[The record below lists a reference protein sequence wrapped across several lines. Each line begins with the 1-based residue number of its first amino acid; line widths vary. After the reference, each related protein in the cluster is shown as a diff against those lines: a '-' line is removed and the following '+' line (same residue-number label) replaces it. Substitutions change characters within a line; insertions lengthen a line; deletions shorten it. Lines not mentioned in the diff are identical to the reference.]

1 MSYKSYAQGGQF
13 NTYSINL
20 PIKAEINE
28 DLRAA
33 GDTAEQMELSQRY
46 REKWANSY
54 LSALNKKT
62 GIERQNR
69 DDNFEFLQNN
79 FKRIYEGE
87 QREFEGRLGELRR
100 EQHEAAN
107 AEPGF
112 IEKLIPLLIDF
123 APKALAVVGQMQ
135 AANAAQLLEETTA
148 GGRKL
153 VQYYSELGDPGVNLF
168 TESQRIG
175 ALLGADRRAAM
186 AELSNKSKIPEETLG
201 RLLIGSGA
209 HQYSAQSISAKR
221 VTQQISMQIQAAVAG
236 QPEKGVKNLHSSQY
250 SSLREQMTAIDN
262 ELHRLQVQA
271 FGGKKNYEELADTV
285 RQDIDK
291 GNGSFKR
298 GITASQTTEWKGRWN
313 EVNTVVLEHDVDNA
327 FVTNTV
333 PNLLED
339 LTEINVRQG
348 AGRVPRDAARI
359 TALKTLNSNYTIE
372 GGGSSAEYQAKVGHA
387 LAKKLNLPGIPERKP
402 GDESKFW
409 QIYHAHHAKL
419 RQGEVKLQIQQQQ
432 AVAAQSRE
440 VIETGNQ
447 FMLAHSIPESTA
459 YWEAWK
465 TSNKYA
471 GLSADLQKH
480 INNMASNP
488 QAIRDY
494 VKTKNSFEA
503 KTRLTASHQKSV
515 VIQVLA
521 GDLAQGA
528 AGKDWVDNNLTLIN
542 KTMSYAKIKFQEILT
557 ENPGLDHSVAYE
569 RAVVEA
575 WTDQTGPNGNVKYIN
590 RNKDGT
596 PTDPTKPI
604 LTNYSTG
611 ANVYKQQ
618 QQSRTDFIK
627 SVNNTI
633 SSGSTDYLVWYS
645 GNSNGILESVNTTNT
660 LYKQRN
666 PTMDISPQMVQSAI
680 NSEWIKTIADE
691 TRKAGIVKS
700 NSQILNE
707 QGEAWAKKTGQKW
720 VPIDYVTIDD
730 INKAAGQAHRD
741 LQQIHTTSTSA
752 NLVQAH
758 RDHHNNQTPYQLSR
772 FTPAATFGTSSPYGP
787 RVHPITRAVSDHA
800 ANDQNVPNR
809 TPTTTLIPN
818 GTVTD
823 VKMDN
828 GSAGNEYTVSYNYG
842 GHTVEIRSLHNDEIH
857 AQPGQVVNP
866 GDIIGLSGSTG
877 RSTGPHT
884 HNEYYVDGQLVNGAT
899 FKINGKPI
907 QEIFLGYYQ

>member
-13 NTYSINL
+13 NTYSIDL
-20 PIKAEINE
+20 PIKTEINE

-33 GDTAEQMELSQRY
+33 GDTAKQMERSQNY
-46 REKWANSY
+46 REKWANTY

-69 DDNFEFLQNN
+69 DDNFEFLQKN
-79 FKRIYEGE
+79 FKAIYEGE

-112 IEKLIPLLIDF
+112 IEKLIPMLIEL

-135 AANAAQLLEETTA
+135 AANAEKLLKETTTA
-148 GGRKL
+148 GRKL
-153 VQYYSELGDPGVNLF
+153 VQYYNEQGDPRVNLF

-175 ALLGADRRAAM
+175 ALLGADRRAAI

-209 HQYSAQSISAKR
+209 HQYAAQSISAKR
-221 VTQQISMQIQAAVAG
+221 VTQQISLQIDAAIAG

-271 FGGKKNYEELADTV
+271 FGGEKNYEELPDTV

-291 GNGSFKR
+291 GNGSFKKS
-298 GITASQTTEWKGRWN
+298 ITALQTGEWRGKWK
-313 EVNTVVLEHDVDNA
+313 EVDKVVLEYDVDNA
-327 FVTNTV
+327 FVTDTV

-339 LTEINVRQG
+339 LTEINWRQG

-359 TALKTLNSNYTIE
+359 TSLETLNSNYTIE
-372 GGGSSAEYQAKVGHA
+372 GGGTSAEYQAKVGHA
-387 LAKKLNLPGIPERKP
+387 LAKQLNLPGIPERKP

-409 QIYHAHHAKL
+409 QIYHAKYAEL
-419 RQGEVKLQIQQQQ
+419 RKGEVKLQIQQQQ

-440 VIETGNQ
+440 VIETGNK
-447 FMLAHSIPESTA
+447 FMLAHSITESSA
-459 YWEAWK
+459 YWKAWQ
-465 TSNKYA
+465 TSNKFP
-471 GLSADLQKH
+471 GLPADLQKH
-480 INNMASNP
+480 INNLASNP

-503 KTRLTASHQKSV
+503 KTRLTASHQRSV

-521 GDLAQGA
+521 GDLGQGP
-528 AGKDWVDNNLTLIN
+528 AGKDWKDNNLTHIDMA
-542 KTMSYAKIKFQEILT
+542 TSYTKIKFQEIKQ
-557 ENPGLDHSVAYE
+557 EHPGLHNSVAYE
-569 RAVVEA
+569 RAAVEA
-575 WTDQTGPNGNVKYIN
+575 WTEMTGLKGNVKYTN
-590 RNKDGT
+590 RNNDGT
-596 PTDPTKPI
+596 PIDPTKPI
-604 LTNYSTG
+604 LTNYSLG
-611 ANVYKQQ
+611 GSAY
-618 QQSRTDFIK
+618 TDPLKGITHFTQRIEPAIK
-627 SVNNTI
+627 SG
-633 SSGSTDYLVWYS
+633 SSEYFNWPLM
-645 GNSNGILESVNTTNT
+645 NSNGILESVNTTNT
-660 LYKQRN
+660 LWKQRN

-680 NSEWIKTIADE
+680 NSTWIQTIANE
-691 TRKAGIVKS
+691 TRKAGIPVS

-707 QGEAWAKKTGQKW
+707 QGEAWAKETGQKW
-720 VPIDYVTIDD
+720 EPIDYVTQDD
-730 INKAAGQAHRD
+730 INKAAGQARRD
-741 LQQIHTTSTSA
+741 LQQIHTTSTSV

-758 RDHHNNQTPYQLSR
+758 RKYYNNQTPYQLSR
-772 FTPAATFGTSSPYGP
+772 FVPAATFSKSSPFGP
-787 RVHPITRAVSDHA
+787 RVNPITKVVGQHG
-800 ANDQNVPNR
+800 ANDYSVPNR
-809 TPTTTLIPN
+809 TPTTTLVPN

-842 GHTVEIRSLHNDEIH
+842 GHTVEVRSLHNDEIH
-857 AQPGQVVNP
+857 VQPGQVVNP

-907 QEIFLGYYQ
+907 QKIFLGYYQ